1 MAAVRGPSTPIAS
14 VQVARIRTTPGN
26 PAKTVVAGFAVAIL
40 VGATLLMLP
49 ISTTGR
55 GGAPFLTSLFTA
67 TSAVCVTGLTVVDT
81 ATYWT
86 QFGQGMILLMI
97 QVGGI
102 GIMTGASLLFLGI
115 SRRLGLQRRLI
126 AQAETKA
133 LNLGDLRRVLFGV
146 VLFSVLAELVA
157 TTILATRFW
166 SGGASFGTGLWRGMF
181 HAVSAFNNAGFSL
194 FSDNLM
200 GFVTDPTVNI
210 TIALAV
216 IAGGIGFPVW
226 LALRRDPRRAS
237 RWSIHVKITLV
248 TTAALLAFGTIA
260 LTAVEWGNDGT
271 LGPLSIPGKLLAGF
285 FAAVMPRTAGF
296 NSIDY
301 EQMHPEGL
309 LITDMLMFV
318 GGGSAS
324 TAGGIKVTTFALL
337 AMMAWAEMRGRS
349 DVQVFRRRVPNAAQR
364 QALAIAFAS
373 VNMVVL
379 GALVLMASSPFDFS
393 RTLFEAI
400 SAFGTV
406 GLSTNLTPLLSD
418 IGHSVLIGLMFL
430 GRVGPLTLAIALV
443 LREHG
448 QRFRYPEERPLVG

>member
-1 MAAVRGPSTPIAS
+1 M
-14 VQVARIRTTPGN
+14 ARIRTTPGN

-40 VGATLLMLP
+40 VGAALLMLP

-67 TSAVCVTGLTVVDT
+67 TSAVCVTGLAVVDT

-86 QFGQGMILLMI
+86 EFGQTMIMLMI
-97 QVGGI
+97 QAGGI

-146 VLFSVLAELVA
+146 VLFSLLAELIA
-157 TTILATRFW
+157 TVILAIRFW
-166 SGGASFGTGLWRGMF
+166 SGGASLGTGLWRGLF

-194 FSDNLM
+194 FSDNLI
-200 GFVTDPTVNI
+200 GYVTDPTVNI

-226 LALRRDPRRAS
+226 LALRRDPRRPS

-248 TTAALLAFGTIA
+248 TTAALLGFGAIA

-285 FAAVMPRTAGF
+285 FAAVTPRTAGF

-349 DVQVFRRRVPNAAQR
+349 DVQAFRRRVPNAAQR

-373 VNMVVL
+373 VNLVVL
-379 GALVLMASSPFDFS
+379 GALALMASSPFDFS

-443 LREHG
+443 LREHS